1 MDRLKVLHT
10 GGSDGQLYLRE
21 SLNKWFKLLG
31 RMVKEFLL
39 FSICVC
45 QSNTSLTLFDMRAG
59 NATEDS
65 NSAISCYIMN

>member
-45 QSNTSLTLFDMRAG
+45 QSNTSLTLFDIELEMPQKIVVQLSL
-59 NATEDS
+59 AT
-65 NSAISCYIMN
+65 